1 MVIAW
6 LIGVLLCAFI
16 FHLAKTCKI
25 QKKTRKDEYKQWSSC
40 SWEDCEATIAY
51 PRVSY
56 LLFALVSMVPI
67 LNIVMCAALIVYYT
81 EQYKGPGYNTGDK
94 LVALRLVV
102 NSKVVHWLMEA
113 V

>member
-16 FHLAKTCKI
+16 FHLARTCKI
-25 QKKTRKDEYKQWSSC
+25 QKKTRKDEYKQWASYP
-40 SWEDCEATIAY
+40 WEDCEATIAY
-51 PRVSY
+51 PRISY
-56 LLFALVSMVPI
+56 LLFALVSVIPV
-67 LNIVMCAALIVYYT
+67 LNILMCAALVVYYT
-81 EQYKGPGYNTGDK
+81 EQYKGPGYNTGDN